1 MCSRYKDVMYVKS
14 ISNFPEKK
22 PKPKQKKETNKKQ
35 VSKNKLWSAR

>member
-22 PKPKQKKETNKKQ
+22 PKPKQKKKQ
-35 VSKNKLWSAR
+35 IKNK